1 MTSLTSV
8 RYVVVLGAAGFIG
21 RHAARLFSL
30 RGYTVLGLGHGSWE
44 KQEWESWGLSEWQSA
59 DITESSLDL
68 LIGSRTI
75 NAIVHCAG
83 SGAVSFS
90 YRNPFEDFTR
100 AVHSTASILEWIR
113 RRGNNNCRFVFLS
126 SAAVY
131 GDQGPINLNENSP
144 VSPISPYGHHKYAA
158 EILCKSYAKSF
169 SISVS
174 IVRLFS
180 VYGEGLQ
187 KQLLWDALNK
197 FSNGQSTF
205 WGSGEELRDWIHVQD
220 AVELIVATATVTF
233 QDDFVIYN
241 GGSHISSIRDTLIM
255 LARTCKSDLPITFN
269 GVIDTGNP
277 YKLCADY
284 SLAVRT
290 LGWSPT
296 ISLENGIQAYFNWY
310 KSFSA

>member
-1 MTSLTSV
+1 MTSLISV
-8 RYVVVLGAAGFIG
+8 RYVVILGAAGFIG
-21 RHAARLFSL
+21 RHVARLFSL
-30 RGYTVLGLGHGSWE
+30 RGYNVLGLGHGSWGKE
-44 KQEWESWGLSEWQSA
+44 EWESWGLSEWLSA

-68 LIGSRTI
+68 LVGTRTI
-75 NAIVHCAG
+75 NLVVHCAG

-90 YRNPFEDFTR
+90 YRKPFEDFNR
-100 AVHSTASILEWIR
+100 AVYTTANVLEWIR
-113 RRGNNNCRFVFLS
+113 QRGVVNCRFIFLS

-131 GDQGPINLNENSP
+131 GDQGAIDLHEDSP
-144 VSPISPYGHHKYAA
+144 VSPVSPYGYHKLAA
-158 EILCKSYAKSF
+158 EILCKSYAQSF
-169 SISVS
+169 SIPVS

-205 WGSGEELRDWIHVQD
+205 CGSGDELRDWIHVQD
-220 AVELIVATATVTF
+220 AVELIVASATAV

-241 GGSHISSIRDTLIM
+241 GGSHASSIRDILIE
-255 LARTCKSDLPITFN
+255 LARAYKSSLPIIFN

-277 YKLCADY
+277 YSLCADT

-290 LGWSPT
+290 LGWSPM
-296 ISLENGIQAYFNWY
+296 ISLESGILAYSNWY
-310 KSFSA
+310 KTFSA

>member
-1 MTSLTSV
+1 MTSLASA

-30 RGYTVLGLGHGSWE
+30 RGYTVLGLGHGPWE
-44 KQEWESWGLSEWQSA
+44 KGEWELWGLSEWQSA

-68 LIGSRTI
+68 LVGSRKI
-75 NAIVHCAG
+75 SAIVHCAG

-90 YRNPFEDFTR
+90 YHNPFDDFTR
-100 AVHSTASILEWIR
+100 AVLSTASILEWIR
-113 RRGNNNCRFVFLS
+113 RRGGRNCRFVFLS

-131 GDQGPINLNENSP
+131 GDQGPINLNEDSP
-144 VSPISPYGHHKYAA
+144 ISPISPYGHHKLAA
-158 EILCKSYAKSF
+158 ETLCKSYAKSF
-169 SISVS
+169 NIPVS

-220 AVELIVATATVTF
+220 AVELIVASATAV

-241 GGSHISSIRDTLIM
+241 GGSHVASIRDVLIE
-255 LARTCKSDLPITFN
+255 LARACKSNLPIIFN

-277 YKLCADY
+277 YSLCADT
-284 SLAVRT
+284 SLAVRA
-290 LGWSPT
+290 LGWSPMMT
-296 ISLENGIQAYFNWY
+296 LESGILAYSNWY
-310 KSFSA
+310 KTFSA